1 MFALSSSFLMIKI
14 MLLETQVIVLL
25 YVFIIIDIYGYYFS
39 EMKCMTHIYNFVMK
53 CTKQQSFNCDTYLAN
68 LSFRIKFCR
77 IFFYLHFVEKWNRGC
92 VDYLLT
98 HVQLVKWCFISLLL
112 YKAFDWPVSR
122 PLPLKTKYKIQAPP
136 PVCLKYVQDY
146 AVFAIIFCI
155 FQK

>member
-1 MFALSSSFLMIKI
+1 
-14 MLLETQVIVLL
+14 
-25 YVFIIIDIYGYYFS
+25 
-39 EMKCMTHIYNFVMK
+39 MTHIYNFVMK

-112 YKAFDWPVSR
+112 YKAFDWPFGFQATTSED
-122 PLPLKTKYKIQAPP
+122 KIQNASSTSCMFKICPGL
-136 PVCLKYVQDY
+136 CS
-146 AVFAIIFCI
+146 FCNHFLYFPKI
-155 FQK
+155 MGMMFFSKKKPTLSKPLEICPID

>member
-1 MFALSSSFLMIKI
+1 
-14 MLLETQVIVLL
+14 
-25 YVFIIIDIYGYYFS
+25 
-39 EMKCMTHIYNFVMK
+39 MTHIYNFVMK
-53 CTKQQSFNCDTYLAN
+53 CTKQQSFAILISQIYHFALN
-68 LSFRIKFCR
+68 FVEF
-77 IFFYLHFVEKWNRGC
+77 FFYLHFVEKWNRGC

-122 PLPLKTKYKIQAPP
+122 PLPLKTKYKIQASP